1 MICQDIIKFQEG
13 ELLVKS
19 LEEPDELREAYRLR
33 HKVFSQ
39 VLRWVP
45 PSRDEMEVDAY
56 DTWASA
62 IGVFT
67 ETGAL
72 IALSRVLQAPGPFM
86 LEAEFK
92 SCLSPGYQL
101 RTEADTAE
109 LTRLMVDPELN
120 RNGLSSRVLLV
131 VLKGLYQWLVRREI
145 RYCYMVVERRFLRVL
160 RAIGFPCEPISRARA
175 LPPAGVLSV
184 AALLDLERFR
194 VEAAQEHPEFL
205 EWITSPGCAMVTDSA
220 GADAEPVYTSASK
233 VRLDAR
239 RPSIRLNEPI
249 PACPEVAGTA
259 GVA

>member
-56 DTWASA
+56 DTCASA

-101 RTEADTAE
+101 RTEKGTAE
-109 LTRLMVDPELN
+109 VTRLAVDPELVGK
-120 RNGLSSRVLLV
+120 GLSTRVLLV
-131 VLKGLYQWLVRREI
+131 MLKGLYQWFLSRDI
-145 RYCYMVVERRFLRVL
+145 QTCYMVVDRRFLRVL
-160 RAIGFPCEPISRARA
+160 RAIGIPCEPISRPIA
-175 LPPAGVLSV
+175 LPPAGVVSV
-184 AALLDLERFR
+184 AAELNLEKFR
-194 VEAAQEHPEFL
+194 LEGAQRCPDFVE
-205 EWITSPGCAMVTDSA
+205 WM
-220 GADAEPVYTSASK
+220 ASLSSIHDGSGTLA
-233 VRLDAR
+233 RL
-239 RPSIRLNEPI
+239 I
-249 PACPEVAGTA
+249 PATVFGSKIASGTGRLHAGFNKSIPAYPELMGTA
-259 GVA
+259 RVA